1 MPIAEVLVAV
11 AEKTAEVTKK
21 AVETTEKIIEKT
33 AEVTEKVAE
42 TAESAVD
49 NIRETPNRSIEVSA
63 ERSFLYSKLEEVQ
76 QYTPEQLQ
84 AKVDENLEMQKGP
97 ELDTDYEQLNSREGL
112 TDEEK
117 TKLKEETGWS
127 DEIVDSISSMEEAE
141 IYKEAGLV
149 ETEIGGKPCLIRPD
163 IDWEQKDQFGRTN
176 AERAKQ
182 GLAPID
188 SNGQPLELHHIGQH
202 NDSPLAEL
210 TMQEHRGKGND
221 TILHDKSKES
231 EIDRPSFGTERAEH
245 WKERSSAEGVNGNE

>member
-1 MPIAEVLVAV
+1 MPIAEVLVTV

-42 TAESAVD
+42 TTESVVK
-49 NIRETPNRSIEVSA
+49 NISEIPSHPLEVSA
-63 ERSFLYSKLEEVQ
+63 ERSYLYSKLEEVQ
-76 QYTPEQLQ
+76 QYTPEQLE
-84 AKVDENLEMQKGP
+84 AMMDENLKSRKDL
-97 ELDTDYEQLNSREGL
+97 ELATDCEQVDSMEGL
-112 TDEEK
+112 TDEAK
-117 TKLKEETGWS
+117 AKLKEETGWS
-127 DEIVDSISSMEEAE
+127 DEIIDSIGSMEEAK

-149 ETEIGGKPCLIRPD
+149 ETEIGDKPCLIRPD

-231 EIDRPSFGTERAEH
+231 EIDRSSFGTERAEH
-245 WKERSSAEGVNGNE
+245 WKERSGAEGVNRNE